1 MALNESPLRQGG
13 TNRLSRRT
21 QITIVAVTA
30 VVALAAVGLIT
41 LGGHFFGAPPAPAK
55 QAARPDSFMPT
66 PAQLATLAVAPVAE
80 LNFRTELVTDGKI
93 AVNGNTT
100 TPVFSPFS
108 GRVTRIVANPG
119 DSVSRG
125 APLFEIEAT
134 EFIQA
139 QNDLVAAIAALDTA
153 RAQLTQAELV
163 EKRKHALFDAK
174 GASLQD
180 WQQSQSDLVAAQGA
194 ARAADIALAAVRNRL
209 RVLGKSES
217 EVASLE
223 SARKMDAS
231 AVVVAPIGGIVT
243 DRQVGLGQYIQS
255 GASNPV
261 FSISNLAS
269 VWLIGNV
276 READAPLVKR
286 GLPVEVRVLAYPDRI
301 FKAKLTYVAPSVD
314 PTTRRIAVRAEVEN
328 PDGELKPE
336 MFASFSIFT
345 GSDSKAPA
353 VPESAIVYE
362 GQDKRVWI
370 ARADGSLG
378 LREIR
383 TGRAQGGMFEAL
395 SGVKAGEKIVT
406 SGTLFIDRA
415 AKGE

>member
-1 MALNESPLRQGG
+1 MRPGVV
-13 TNRLSRRT
+13 TRLSRRN
-21 QITIVAVTA
+21 QIVIVIVA
-30 VVALAAVGLIT
+30 AAVAALIFAMIA
-41 LGGHFFGAPPAPAK
+41 LGGRLFGATPEAPKK
-55 QAARPDSFMPT
+55 QAKPDSFVPT
-66 PAQLATLAVAPVAE
+66 PAQLASLTLAPVTE

-93 AVNGNTT
+93 AVNGATT

-108 GRVTRIVANPG
+108 GRVTKVTANIGDTVA
-119 DSVSRG
+119 RG
-125 APLFEIEAT
+125 APLLAVEAT

-139 QNDLVAAIAALDTA
+139 QNDLIAAMAALETA
-153 RAQLTQAELV
+153 KAQLGQAELI

-174 GASLQD
+174 GGSLQD
-180 WQQSQSDLVAAQGA
+180 WQQSQSDLIAAQGNH
-194 ARAADIALAAVRNRL
+194 RSADIALAAVRNRL

-217 EVASLE
+217 EVGNIE
-223 SARKMDAS
+223 SSRKMDA
-231 AVVVAPIGGIVT
+231 AATVVAPIGGTVT

-269 VWLIGNV
+269 VWLVGNV
-276 READAPLVKR
+276 RETDAPSIRR
-286 GLPVEVRVLAYPDRI
+286 GMPVEVRVLALPDRV

-314 PTTRRIAVRAEVEN
+314 PVTRRVAVRAEIEN
-328 PDGELKPE
+328 PEGELKPE
-336 MFASFSIFT
+336 MFASFSVVT
-345 GSDSKAPA
+345 GGESKAPA

-362 GQDKRVWI
+362 GPETRVWI
-370 ARADGSLG
+370 AKADGSLG
-378 LREIR
+378 LRQIK
-383 TGRAQGGMFEAL
+383 TGRTLGTMFEAL